1 MTGEFPKCPSGRSW
15 TEEGVEAKRLI
26 DGLLKSWSND
36 MLLANGTLT
45 SSYSFACQEAERIG
59 KCGAAV
65 VVPIK
70 VVGNFAA
77 IVGNVI
83 IQEMAR
89 REAEFNR
96 AAAQ

>member
-1 MTGEFPKCPSGRSW
+1 MTGEFPKCPSGQSW
-15 TEEGVEAKRLI
+15 TEEGVEANRQI
-26 DGLLKSWSND
+26 DRLLKSWSND
-36 MLLANGTLT
+36 MLLANGTLAC
-45 SSYSFACQEAERIG
+45 SYYSACEEAERIR
-59 KCGAAV
+59 KCGAA

-70 VVGNFAA
+70 VVGNFAI